1 MADPPRSASTHFSA
15 GSEGAAE
22 RQFYGCTTVLEL
34 ILNDYQF
41 STCVLIFRD
50 IQLFLSINVTMV

>member
-1 MADPPRSASTHFSA
+1 MADPTRSASTYFSS

-34 ILNDYQF
+34 NDDDYQSVF
-41 STCVLIFRD
+41 YICTNRQK
-50 IQLFLSINVTMV
+50 QLNV